1 MGEPV
6 APVDL
11 VLLWHHHQPD
21 YRDPRDGRAALPW
34 VRLHASK
41 DYLDMARHLERHP
54 GVRATFN
61 FVPSLIDQIEGVAAG
76 EPDELFER
84 LARPLVELSPEDR
97 RLVTWRCGQAPAHAF
112 ERWPAYRAL
121 RDRAARGPTGTAAV
135 RSPGPALLGG
145 VAGEALAD
153 RDLLALEIWFLL
165 AWVDPM
171 FHDAP
176 EVARALAGRERWS
189 ERHRDDLIL
198 LHRRLAC
205 EVIPAYQ
212 ALATRGQIE
221 LSVSPYYHPILPL
234 LVDVAT
240 ARRARPDLA
249 LPAERLVAPED
260 ARWHIERG
268 LARHAEVFGAR
279 PSGMWP
285 PEGSVSPETAAL
297 AAASGVRWL
306 ASDEG
311 VLWASLPEAGR
322 RRAALYRPWTFAT
335 EGSQIALFFRDHE
348 LSDRIG
354 FVYQHWEAKE
364 AAADF
369 LARLRRIGRD
379 HAGEA
384 PPVVSIILDGENCW
398 EHYADDGGPFLTALY
413 AALESAPDI
422 RTRTPSEVLA
432 DAIGLPR
439 LELLASGS
447 WIDADFH
454 IWVGHPEKN
463 RAWELLA
470 RARRAL
476 REAGADPEGAANGW
490 LALYRAEGSDWFW
503 WFGDDHPTPD
513 RAVFDRLFREQLR
526 AVYEGAG
533 LTPPAALKLPI
544 VRQAAA
550 PGSQR
555 TPIGFVTPVVDGR
568 RTTFYEWHAAAR
580 FVLGAGGAMHRAAG
594 LVRELHYGF
603 DAERFYLRLDFTGDA
618 PPGPEVDLTLE
629 VVEPRVSRLRVSGL
643 AAGERSVLWAEGP
656 QAGEPVAGAHCR
668 VGRLLELGISFASL
682 ALAPGEAVALL
693 VQATRGG
700 GPLASYPDE
709 GGLGFTVPT
718 ADFAATMWSA

>member
-1 MGEPV
+1 MGE
-6 APVDL
+6 PVDL

-21 YRDPRDGRAALPW
+21 YRSPRDGRAALPW

-76 EPDELFER
+76 ESDELFER
-84 LARPLVELSPEDR
+84 LARPLAGLAPEER
-97 RLVTWRCGQAPAHAF
+97 RLVAWRCGQAPAHAT

-121 RDRAARGPTGTAAV
+121 RDRAALGPTGAV
-135 RSPGPALLGG
+135 VAVGSPGPVALGG
-145 VAGEALAD
+145 DRGEPHGD

-176 EVARALAGRERWS
+176 EVARALADRERWS

-198 LHRRLAC
+198 LHRRLAS
-205 EVIPAYQ
+205 EVIPAYR
-212 ALATRGQIE
+212 ALAARGQIE

-234 LVDVAT
+234 LADLA
-240 ARRARPDLA
+240 AAHRARPDLA

-279 PSGMWP
+279 PAGMWP
-285 PEGSVSPETAAL
+285 SEGSVSPETAVL

-306 ASDEG
+306 GSDEG
-311 VLWASLPEAGR
+311 VLWASLPETGR
-322 RRAALYRPWTFAT
+322 RRGALYRPWSFAADGR
-335 EGSQIALFFRDHE
+335 EIALFFRDHE

-354 FVYQHWEAKE
+354 FVYQHWDAKE

-369 LARLRRIGRD
+369 VARLRRIGRD
-379 HAGEA
+379 HAGAA

-398 EHYADDGGPFLTALY
+398 EHYPNDGGHFLTALY
-413 AALESAPDI
+413 DALESAGDI

-432 DAIGLPR
+432 DATPLPR
-439 LELLASGS
+439 LERLASGS

-454 IWVGHPEKN
+454 IWIGHPEKN

-476 REAGADPEGAANGW
+476 GEAGADPERAPDAW

-503 WFGDDHPTPD
+503 WFGDDHATPD
-513 RAVFDRLFREQLR
+513 RAVFDRLFRELLR

-533 LTPPAALKLPI
+533 LTPPAALQLPI

-555 TPIGFVTPVVDGR
+555 TPIGFVTPVLDGR
-568 RTTFYEWHAAAR
+568 RTTFYEWHAAGR
-580 FVLGAGGAMHRAAG
+580 FVLGAGGAMHRAGG
-594 LVRELHYGF
+594 LVRELHFGF

-629 VVEPRVSRLRVSGL
+629 VVEPRAARLRIAGL
-643 AAGERSVLWAEGP
+643 VVGERSVRWAEGP
-656 QAGEPVAGAHCR
+656 RAGEPVPGADCR
-668 VGRLLELGISFASL
+668 VGRLLELGLPFASL
-682 ALAPGEAVALL
+682 ALVPGEAVALL

-709 GGLGFTVPT
+709 GGIGFTVPT